1 MDLNLTAEETAYRDN
16 LRAWLAENVPPPW
29 PKNKRTEAD
38 EDYWQFL
45 RDWQRKL
52 FDGGWAGTS
61 WPREF
66 GGGGASP
73 IQQSIFLSEIVRA
86 KAPESIGVIGEQLVG
101 PTVIVWGTEE
111 QKKKFLPR
119 ILTGDHIWCQGY
131 SEPNSGSDL
140 ASLGTRA
147 VRDGDE
153 FVVNGQKIWTSF
165 AHISDWCLL
174 LVRTDPEAPKH
185 KGISCLLVDMRS
197 EGVSTRPLRQMSGD
211 SGFNEVFFTD
221 VRVSAENQLGPLN
234 DGWRVGLTV
243 LMNERANLGSSMYMY
258 MNDAFEQLVVHCKN
272 RRRNGRLLAEDPKV
286 QEKIGQA
293 WIELEIVRLTMDR
306 ALSKS
311 NAGETPGPEGSILKL
326 GWSEANQRLV
336 QLSMEVLG
344 DTSQLSEFDG
354 GTWAYRYLRSRG
366 NTIEGGTSEVQKSIL
381 AERVLGLGKSY

>member
-1 MDLNLTAEETAYRDN
+1 MDLNLTEEEQSFRDA
-16 LRAWLAENVPPPW
+16 LRAWLAKNVPEPW
-29 PKNKRTEAD
+29 PREERTETHRN
-38 EDYWQFL
+38 YWRFL

-61 WPREF
+61 WPKEY

-73 IQQSIFLSEIVRA
+73 IQQSIYLSEIVRA
-86 KAPESIGVIGEQLVG
+86 KAPDSLGVIGEQLVG

-119 ILTGDHIWCQGY
+119 ILNADDIWCQGY

-147 VRDGDE
+147 VRDGDH

-174 LVRTDPEAPKH
+174 LVRTDTDAPKH
-185 KGISCLLVDMRS
+185 KGITCLLVDMKS
-197 EGVSTRPLRQMSGD
+197 EGVSTQALRQMTGD
-211 SGFNEVFFTD
+211 AGFNEVFFTD
-221 VRVSAENQLGPLN
+221 VRVPVENQLGPLN
-234 DGWRVGLTV
+234 GGWRVGLTV
-243 LMNERANLGSSMYMY
+243 LMNERANLGAAMYVHMK
-258 MNDAFEQLVVHCKN
+258 DVLDQLISHCQTNKL
-272 RRRNGRLLAEDPKV
+272 NGSLMADDQKI
-286 QEKIGQA
+286 QQKIGQA
-293 WIELEIVRLTMDR
+293 VLELEIVRLTMDR

-311 NAGETPGPEGSILKL
+311 NAGEAPGPEGSLLKL

-336 QLSMEVLG
+336 QLSMEILG
-344 DTSQLSEFDG
+344 DASQLMSFDG
-354 GTWAYRYLRSRG
+354 GTWSYRYLRARG